1 MRAAALWAS
10 RSLARICASRQNPQQ
25 QKRSKKCRCCFCWW
39 GASLKCNIGCIIYEG
54 GERCAAD
61 HLFPESSLGTH
72 TRLLHKERE
81 RALCSFCVGTISLLA
96 RFDFCARMSLPV
108 HQLVLTPTANRY
120 ECDLAAVHLRHIRSL
135 SACERGPKNNARA
148 ASPGYFLLLWCLS

>member
-1 MRAAALWAS
+1 MRAAAL
-10 RSLARICASRQNPQQ
+10 ARILSTCASRENPQRQQ
-25 QKRSKKCRCCFCWW
+25 QKRKVSLLFLVVR

-72 TRLLHKERE
+72 APCLGEHSPRRLLFAFR
-81 RALCSFCVGTISLLA
+81 TISLLA

-108 HQLVLTPTANRY
+108 HQLVLTPTDAKFGAPHADRY
-120 ECDLAAVHLRHIRSL
+120 MNAIWLRYVYAI
-135 SACERGPKNNARA
+135 
-148 ASPGYFLLLWCLS
+148 